1 MCFCDIS
8 STIIDLVWHHI
19 SGCLGDDKMA
29 VPCSP
34 LLYDTL
40 YVLEIYN
47 YQALLTLSTVKIIKI
62 NQELKEIN

>member
-8 STIIDLVWHHI
+8 STIISVWHHI

-29 VPCSP
+29 VPCTP

-62 NQELKEIN
+62 IQELKEIN

>member
-8 STIIDLVWHHI
+8 STIISVWHHI

-29 VPCSP
+29 VLCIP

>member
-8 STIIDLVWHHI
+8 STINSVWLHI

-29 VPCSP
+29 VPCIP

>member
-8 STIIDLVWHHI
+8 STIISVWHHI

-47 YQALLTLSTVKIIKI
+47 YQALLTLSTVKISKI

>member
-1 MCFCDIS
+1 
-8 STIIDLVWHHI
+8 
-19 SGCLGDDKMA
+19 MA
-29 VPCSP
+29 VLCMP